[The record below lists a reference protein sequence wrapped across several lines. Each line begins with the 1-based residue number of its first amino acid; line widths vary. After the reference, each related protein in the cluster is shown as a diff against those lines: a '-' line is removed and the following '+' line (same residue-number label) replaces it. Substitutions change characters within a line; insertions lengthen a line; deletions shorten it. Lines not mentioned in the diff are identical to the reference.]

1 MGIAGTNSQRGG
13 RLAVAGFPFA
23 SASFA
28 PSSLIRLALG
38 VGMAALALPI
48 PAQAQ
53 LFGNSSPSFAPSPL
67 RPPGDVPSAPPS
79 SPQNAP
85 TAAPAAP
92 SGSAAPKGPM
102 LQSLTPSNVQ
112 LHSGPAT
119 VATIPAVPAGQGA
132 LAVTARFGR
141 DLPQINGGLHW
152 RVYRTEQ
159 NGAPRL
165 VKEDKGPTPT
175 FVLPPG
181 AYVVSVGFG
190 LANVTKAVQ
199 LRAETM
205 KDVIEIPAGGL
216 RIEGR
221 VGDVKIPAG
230 QISFDLYKGSQFE
243 PGDKRPLAT
252 AIMTGDVVLVPE
264 GTYHIVSNY
273 GDANATVR
281 SDIRV
286 QAGKLTDTT
295 INHRAAIITLKL
307 VNERG
312 GEARANTQ
320 WSVLTPGGDVIKESI
335 GAFPRVILAEGEYRV
350 VARNDNRTYEDGF
363 RVVNGVDRE
372 VEVVAR

>member
-1 MGIAGTNSQRGG
+1 M
-13 RLAVAGFPFA
+13 
-23 SASFA
+23 
-28 PSSLIRLALG
+28 
-38 VGMAALALPI
+38 
-48 PAQAQ
+48 
-53 LFGNSSPSFAPSPL
+53 
-67 RPPGDVPSAPPS
+67 
-79 SPQNAP
+79 
-85 TAAPAAP
+85 
-92 SGSAAPKGPM
+92 
-102 LQSLTPSNVQ
+102 
-112 LHSGPAT
+112 
-119 VATIPAVPAGQGA
+119 VPAGQGA
-132 LAVTARFGR
+132 LAVSARFGR
-141 DLPQINGGLHW
+141 DLPPINGGLHW

-159 NGAPRL
+159 NGVPRM
-165 VKEDKGPTPT
+165 VKEDKGPSPT

-181 AYVVSVGFG
+181 AYVVNVGFG

-199 LRAETM
+199 VRAETM

-221 VGDVKIPAG
+221 VGDIKIPPG

-243 PGDKRPLAT
+243 PGDKRPIAT

-286 QAGKLTDTT
+286 QVSKLTDTT